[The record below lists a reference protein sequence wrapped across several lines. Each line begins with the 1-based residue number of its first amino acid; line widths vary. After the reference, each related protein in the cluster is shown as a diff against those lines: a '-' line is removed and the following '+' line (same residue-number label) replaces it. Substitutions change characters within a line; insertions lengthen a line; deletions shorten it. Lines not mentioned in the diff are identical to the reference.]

1 MKQTAESK
9 ALASP
14 KTDRFAGALETAR
27 SKFLS
32 MVRESG
38 TGLPWQQEAL
48 FALQI
53 IKGNQDLQECNP
65 YTLVDAMAQVAAIGL
80 SLNPATAHVYLIPN
94 RGNIIPWVSYRGLV
108 HLAVKSGC
116 VEWVQADEV
125 FENDHFLFEKGMN
138 PKCEFRPVLKGVR
151 GKRIGAFCVA
161 KLPDGTTLPEFMP
174 DEDLEKARAASKA
187 RTSPAWS
194 NWGGE
199 MRKKAVIKRASKL
212 WPRAERLQEAIAVM
226 NQVEGSDDID
236 SVATVEE
243 STILPDQLA
252 LLKDDIA
259 RFPSLEDKLLRAYG
273 LDALETLPQSLFEEV
288 RSRISAYAD
297 KIAASK
303 EES

>member
-1 MKQTAESK
+1 MKAKTETK
-9 ALASP
+9 AIAAAKP
-14 KTDRFAGALETAR
+14 DRFAGALESAR
-27 SKFLS
+27 TRFID
-32 MVRESG
+32 MVNA
-38 TGLPWQQEAL
+38 TGNPLPWQQEAL

-53 IKGNQDLQECNP
+53 IKNNPDLQECNP

-94 RGNIIPWVSYRGLV
+94 RSSIIPWVSYRGLV

-174 DEDLEKARAASKA
+174 DEDLEKARASSKA
-187 RTSPAWS
+187 RSSPAWA

-212 WPRAERLQEAIAVM
+212 WPRAERLQQAIAVM

-236 SVATVEE
+236 TPPAIEPTLLLPEQVE
-243 STILPDQLA
+243 A
-252 LLKDDIA
+252 LRASLTL
-259 RFPSLEDKLLRAYG
+259 FPTLEDKLLRAYG
-273 LDALETLPQSLFEEV
+273 LESIEELPQDQYEEV
-288 RSRISAYAD
+288 RQRIDLYAD
-297 KIAASK
+297 RIAAK
-303 EES
+303 EAS